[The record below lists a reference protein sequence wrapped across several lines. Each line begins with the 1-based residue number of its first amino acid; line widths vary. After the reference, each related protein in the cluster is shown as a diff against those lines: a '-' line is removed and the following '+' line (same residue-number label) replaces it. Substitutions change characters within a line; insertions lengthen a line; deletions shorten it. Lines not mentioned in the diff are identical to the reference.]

1 MRSLLILVS
10 LLGFV
15 VISLADDDS
24 GEHVVDVNNLGNDL
38 TKDLGSDVEDF
49 KKFNKRFNKKIKQ
62 KDFKKAA
69 KAFKENNSKLKA
81 LQEKNKGKKFKLKM
95 NRFMALPEEEFQST
109 VLISPT
115 SMKFNSKTR
124 AIDRKEAKKL
134 RQAKRKAKQE
144 ERKKKR
150 LNRKKEKTAKKAGK
164 QAARAQAKAA
174 RQQKR
179 TGKKHKRDTGEAEVS
194 EVAEEEEPIEN
205 EEWAEETN
213 TEEEPY
219 DPRIDDKLPEKFD
232 WRDYGVITPV
242 KDQSTCGSCW
252 TFSANGVLEAQ
263 HARKHPGELLDLSE
277 QQIMTCVSP
286 DRLHICKG
294 GKSEDVFEYF
304 LNNSLVTEAENPYTP
319 SKTIT
324 PRDAGCKKI
333 ISPKVK
339 VASHVSLRG
348 STVDEI
354 KDALIQDGP
363 ISVGV
368 YLNPEFDYY
377 AGGLF
382 DAPCTD
388 HEAGGHAMIIVG
400 YGKEDDGTPYW
411 IIKNSWGEDW
421 GEGGYI
427 KWKMGDNL
435 CSVESKRLNQAQIV

>member
-124 AIDRKEAKKL
+124 AIDRK
-134 RQAKRKAKQE
+134 
-144 ERKKKR
+144 
-150 LNRKKEKTAKKAGK
+150 
-164 QAARAQAKAA
+164 AKAA